1 MVKTIQAATNEITVC
16 RPYEFSYFI
25 SLLWVSVHFHFGW
38 TRKKRENKQT
48 DWLMLLVEHEDEF
61 LEQITVYAMMIVK
74 RPIDSLIDRLIG
86 GRGQGC

>member
-1 MVKTIQAATNEITVC
+1 
-16 RPYEFSYFI
+16 
-25 SLLWVSVHFHFGW
+25 
-38 TRKKRENKQT
+38 
-48 DWLMLLVEHEDEF
+48 MLLVEHEDEF